1 LPPGHA
7 LHYTARIVERTH
19 NPSSSWIVAQVHGAS
34 VELWDGHTFQDA
46 MLDGQIKAAAD
57 PRHMNALAVG
67 DEVDV
72 EPGGPGPPRV
82 IARRERRTHLERAAN
97 DPRSRVQIIA
107 ANATRALIVSSLR
120 DPPFRPGL
128 VDRWALL
135 ARRGGMEP
143 WLCLNKVD
151 LGSQTEAERA
161 VAEAAIP
168 ITAHFL
174 SATTGWGLN
183 ELKAA
188 IAGDSTVMVGHSGVG
203 KSSILRLL
211 VPGAEPSTGDVSAKN
226 KKGRHTTSSARL
238 YPLPGGGVVIDTP
251 GVRSVPL
258 GRAEVGEVVSVFA
271 EIADAPPCRF
281 RTCTHRTEPGCSV
294 LQGLETGSVPRL
306 IYARYRKLLEEAEV
320 R

>member
-7 LHYTARIVERTH
+7 LHYTAPIVERTH
-19 NPSSSWIVAQVHGAS
+19 NPSSSWTVAQVHGAS
-34 VELWDGHTFQDA
+34 VVLWDGHAFHDA
-46 MLDGQIKAAAD
+46 MLGGQIKAAAD
-57 PRHMNALAVG
+57 PRHTNALAVG

-72 EPGGPGPPRV
+72 EPSASGPPRV

-107 ANATRALIVSSLR
+107 ANATRALIVTSLR

-151 LGSQTEAERA
+151 LGSQTDAERA
-161 VAEAAIP
+161 VDEAAIP
-168 ITAHFL
+168 LTAHFL
-174 SATTGWGLN
+174 SANTGWGLN
-183 ELKAA
+183 ELKEA

-211 VPGAEPSTGDVSAKN
+211 VPGADASTGDVSAKN
-226 KKGRHTTSSARL
+226 RKGRHTTSSARL

-281 RTCTHRTEPGCSV
+281 RTCTHRAEPGCSV
-294 LQGLETGSVPRL
+294 LQGLEAGSVPRL
-306 IYARYRKLLEEAEV
+306 IYARYRRLLEEAEV